1 MSLLMFLV
9 YQANAQGPSGL
20 AVGAQNSVLDIII
33 YRFFLNMETTKDK
46 KQSNDAKVF
55 Q

>member
-9 YQANAQGPSGL
+9 YQANAHGPSGL

>member
-33 YRFFLNMETTKDK
+33 YRFFFFKHGN
-46 KQSNDAKVF
+46 N
-55 Q
+55 